1 MKKYAAVVFDL
12 DGTILNTLKDLQA
25 AVNHTMSA
33 MHCSP
38 RTAEEVR
45 AFAGNGIGK
54 LVERSLPPE
63 RRDEE
68 TCAKALSVFCEY
80 YAAHAADRTVP
91 YPGVREMLERMRTG
105 GLRLAVVSN
114 KAEFAVRTLCDGF
127 FPSLFGAVVGARE
140 GLPKKPDPAGVL
152 SALTA
157 LSVAP
162 SEALYVGDSDVDA
175 ETARNAGMD
184 CVLVAWGFRDR
195 PLLEQMRPRLL
206 AETAAAVADFALG
219 GLEEK

>member
-1 MKKYAAVVFDL
+1 MGELVRKYGADAGIAL
-12 DGTILNTLKDLQA
+12 DGDADRVIFCDANGNE
-25 AVNHTMSA
+25 VNGD
-33 MHCSP
+33 
-38 RTAEEVR
+38 RI
-45 AFAGNGIGK
+45 IGM
-54 LVERSLPPE
+54 L
-63 RRDEE
+63 
-68 TCAKALSVFCEY
+68 ALSCQREKKLASDTVVVTSMSNLCLSRAMKQMGIRVEVTDVG
-80 YAAHAADRTVP
+80 DRYVI
-91 YPGVREMLERMRTG
+91 ERMRAG

-140 GLPKKPDPAGVL
+140 GVPKKPDPAGVL